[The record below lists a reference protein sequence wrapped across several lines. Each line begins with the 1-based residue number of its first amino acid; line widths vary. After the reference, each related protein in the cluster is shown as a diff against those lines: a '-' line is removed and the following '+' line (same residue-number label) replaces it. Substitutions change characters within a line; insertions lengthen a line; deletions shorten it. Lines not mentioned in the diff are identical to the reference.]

1 MKRFF
6 SSYRLKVARRRG
18 AVLAALVAFLSVLG
32 VASMAGCDQK
42 GLNPLASAP
51 GVKFNGVDITGAK
64 YAQTLSLPDSTGKVR
79 SLDEFKGKVV
89 MVFFG
94 FSQWPVI
101 CPSTMAEI
109 AVLRRRLGPQGEQV
123 QGVFVSVDPERDTPE
138 VLGAYV
144 KALDPSFVGLRG
156 SVEQVTAAARE
167 FKVFFQKVPSKD
179 GKTYT
184 MDHTAGSYLFDPQGR
199 VRLFQRYG
207 LGIDA
212 LQSDVKQLLATPT

>member
-1 MKRFF
+1 
-6 SSYRLKVARRRG
+6 
-18 AVLAALVAFLSVLG
+18 
-32 VASMAGCDQK
+32 
-42 GLNPLASAP
+42 
-51 GVKFNGVDITGAK
+51 
-64 YAQTLSLPDSTGKVR
+64 
-79 SLDEFKGKVV
+79 
-89 MVFFG
+89 
-94 FSQWPVI
+94 
-101 CPSTMAEI
+101 
-109 AVLRRRLGPQGEQV
+109 LRRRLGPQGDQV

-138 VLGAYV
+138 VLSEYV

-199 VRLFQRYG
+199 IRLFQRYG

-212 LQSDVKQLLATPT
+212 LQSDVKQLLATPN